1 MIGQHVKKKSK
12 GGVRPT
18 NQIHKCWGMTVWFWV
33 CQVLIACLS
42 LWSYSICVCI
52 TVLSVY
58 EHAPPWSALFPFGSV
73 SVIESAFLTPCHLSQ
88 HISCFFSTPTPPSL
102 PQREPVLLNELKNL
116 KVAMRVFQWRAQVWF
131 PSNYVVSRT
140 FQGESE
146 LIPTVLAS
154 SPTCITTPRTDPN
167 HPVYLLEKQVCG
179 FTEIYIDVEITQS
192 LWSKLGFHSLNLKE
206 ITTNSH

>member
-1 MIGQHVKKKSK
+1 MPVCHCLFVVNSAASAILSK
-12 GGVRPT
+12 YSHSHTWADTVS
-18 NQIHKCWGMTVWFWV
+18 NWICKC
-33 CQVLIACLS
+33 VLSCFPHILSPHSTSHILLS
-42 LWSYSICVCI
+42 LM
-52 TVLSVY
+52 
-58 EHAPPWSALFPFGSV
+58 PPL
-73 SVIESAFLTPCHLSQ
+73 L
-88 HISCFFSTPTPPSL
+88 L

-179 FTEIYIDVEITQS
+179 FKYLHGCLDHLVP
-192 LWSKLGFHSLNLKE
+192 LA
-206 ITTNSH
+206 